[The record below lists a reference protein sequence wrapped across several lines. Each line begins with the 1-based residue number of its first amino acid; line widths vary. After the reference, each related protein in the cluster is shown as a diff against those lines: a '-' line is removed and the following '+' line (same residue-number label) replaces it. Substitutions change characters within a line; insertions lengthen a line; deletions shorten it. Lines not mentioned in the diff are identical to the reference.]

1 MVSGNPCR
9 EMAGGRYRNGED
21 LVYILGV
28 PGGILPAEPS
38 DPSALLRDALHEPG
52 HEVLSDF
59 NSGASD
65 IPPALLFYVLPD
77 GIGDEPEHETFE
89 GK

>member
-1 MVSGNPCR
+1 
-9 EMAGGRYRNGED
+9 MAGGRYRNGED
-21 LVYILGV
+21 LVYILGI
-28 PGGILPAEPS
+28 PGGILPAEPP
-38 DPSALLRDALHEPG
+38 DPSALLRDTLHKPG
-52 HEVLSDF
+52 HEVLPDF
-59 NSGASD
+59 NSGAPD